1 MGWDLEI
8 CPHSVVKETEKS
20 TRRTV
25 SKLMLSA
32 VSEADTGEYT
42 CSPTSLQPAVLTV
55 HVQDRP
61 GWGQEQ
67 KAAAESTGARL
78 VCQFPSAVLI
88 RVKYYSSPSLTPSLS
103 PALPPSLP
111 LSVGRVLVP
120 VETVVTPAILFG
132 S

>member
-55 HVQDRP
+55 HVQDSQLQQPVKQDPAGISR
-61 GWGQEQ
+61 
-67 KAAAESTGARL
+67 AAT
-78 VCQFPSAVLI
+78 
-88 RVKYYSSPSLTPSLS
+88 
-103 PALPPSLP
+103 
-111 LSVGRVLVP
+111 
-120 VETVVTPAILFG
+120 ETVPLHITFTFLLATLTFIHWFA
-132 S
+132 